1 MPHSV
6 VAMEGEGHHHVVI
19 VTVPC
24 PGHIIPAAQVA
35 KYLLALGIRVSCFS
49 TGMNYPSVEH
59 NLLENLHGQRIQFRP
74 LIDASEFVSPGKEIT
89 DNIGWMQAPS
99 DGEMTTRLNNILK
112 TLTPP
117 PQCIISDLLV
127 GWTQDVADGLHI
139 PHHVI
144 YTMPAN
150 ALLFSFGCIPSLLSP
165 EVAPVHPPGT
175 WNSMVDTTHAFH
187 DYMIRNTKRLPEAA
201 MILVNTFEALEEEF
215 LRLLRTDLIGKSSVQ
230 IESILSIG
238 PLIRSSVSDE
248 VRDPGEKNPIASSD
262 KKIPEAA
269 YVEVIMQWL
278 DAQEQSTVLYVS
290 FGSLLTVTEE
300 QIHELAHGLEIS
312 GRPFLWVYRAPN
324 APQVLPTEAD
334 DAVLN
339 GLPAGFMERV
349 EGQGKL
355 IHGWAPQEKILAHES
370 VGGFMS
376 HCGWNSTLEALWA
389 GKPIAAWPLAV
400 EQRLNARYLANN
412 LKIAVEVCKD
422 DNGMVARG
430 EVVRAI
436 SVLMDDKEMRSR
448 FLKMQEQ
455 AHLAL
460 KEGSSSELNLKIL
473 VDSIKC
479 HPIQEDRFISG
490 HQ

>member
-150 ALLFSFGCIPSLLSP
+150 ALLFSFGVHANSHPNSLQFVCSLSRACLSLGGDCC
-165 EVAPVHPPGT
+165 VAVHPIVVATPIFC
-175 WNSMVDTTHAFH
+175 NFCV
-187 DYMIRNTKRLPEAA
+187 P
-201 MILVNTFEALEEEF
+201 FEGVLF
-215 LRLLRTDLIGKSSVQ
+215 LSWVVMLLRCSASHRCCHPKWRP
-230 IESILSIG
+230 SI
-238 PLIRSSVSDE
+238 R
-248 VRDPGEKNPIASSD
+248 
-262 KKIPEAA
+262 
-269 YVEVIMQWL
+269 Q
-278 DAQEQSTVLYVS
+278 
-290 FGSLLTVTEE
+290 
-300 QIHELAHGLEIS
+300 
-312 GRPFLWVYRAPN
+312 
-324 APQVLPTEAD
+324 
-334 DAVLN
+334 
-339 GLPAGFMERV
+339 
-349 EGQGKL
+349 
-355 IHGWAPQEKILAHES
+355 
-370 VGGFMS
+370 
-376 HCGWNSTLEALWA
+376 
-389 GKPIAAWPLAV
+389 
-400 EQRLNARYLANN
+400 
-412 LKIAVEVCKD
+412 
-422 DNGMVARG
+422 ARG
-430 EVVRAI
+430 IPWWTRR
-436 SVLMDDKEMRSR
+436 MR
-448 FLKMQEQ
+448 FT
-455 AHLAL
+455 
-460 KEGSSSELNLKIL
+460 IT
-473 VDSIKC
+473 
-479 HPIQEDRFISG
+479 
-490 HQ
+490 